1 MATADRFDRFTDR
14 ARKVLTLAQD
24 EAQRFNHNYIGTE
37 HLLLGLVREGEG
49 VAAKVLEN
57 LNVELAKVRQ
67 AVEFI
72 IGRGERPVLGEIGLT
87 PRAKKVIELAIDEA
101 RRLGHNYIGTEHLL
115 LGLVREEG
123 GIASGVLESLGVSLD
138 KVRHEVVRVLSQSS
152 APSSPQT
159 ERRSGG
165 SKTPTLDALG
175 IDLTE
180 AARAGRLDPVIGR
193 EREIERV
200 IQILARRTKNNPALI
215 GEPGVG
221 KTAIAEGLAQRIVKG
236 DVPAPL
242 LDKRVVTLDMGSL
255 VAGTKYRGEFEERL
269 KKVLEEL
276 RASRDAILFVDELH
290 TLVGAGAAEGAIDA
304 ANILKPPLA
313 RGEIQCIGATT
324 LDEYRKHV
332 EKDPALERR
341 FAQVIV
347 AEPTQEETF
356 EILKGLRPRYEAHH
370 KVRIT
375 DEALR
380 AAVDLS
386 VRYINDR
393 QLPDKA
399 IDVIDEASSRV
410 MLRHA
415 SPPPELRAAR
425 READD
430 LERDHQAAVAAG
442 TFDRAGSLRSQ
453 LDGLKGR
460 IETLDRAWRA
470 SLTGKVA
477 PSASLA
483 ASASVNAAPD
493 ATATSTDTPSPDVI
507 ALPASGT
514 SGDVVQA
521 PIIDAASRA
530 AAPAPRA
537 AASAPSALVAPQI
550 ANRPDERP
558 AVTEEEIAAVV
569 AMWTGIPV
577 MRLAEGET
585 ARLLKMEEVIGGRV
599 IGQEQ
604 AIGTLSRA
612 VRRARAGLKDPKRPI
627 GSFLFLGPTGVGKTE
642 LAKALAEFMFGTE
655 DALIKID
662 MSEFMER
669 HNTSRLVGAP
679 PGYVGFDD
687 GGQLTEAIRRRPYAV
702 VLLDEIEK
710 AHSEVF
716 NILLQILE
724 DGQLTD
730 AKGRRVDFRNVILI
744 MTSNLGARQIQ
755 TPSSLG
761 FRARGEGESARA
773 EEEYGLISAKVDEEL
788 KKAFRPEFLNR
799 VDASIVF
806 RPLSQE
812 EMRRIVDL
820 LVKRIISQLR
830 EQGHE
835 LSITDEAKDHLIKVG
850 YDVTYGARPLRRAI
864 QTLVEDPLAERL
876 LLGGDPLNAAYVVDL
891 VDGALAVMIREEGG
905 AAATALPAEAVGAAD

>member
-57 LNVELAKVRQ
+57 LKVELAKVRQ

-72 IGRGERPVLGEIGLT
+72 IGRGERPVVGEIGLT

-115 LGLVREEG
+115 LGLVREDG
-123 GIASGVLESLGVSLD
+123 GIASGVLESLGISLE

-152 APSSPQT
+152 TPSAPQQ
-159 ERRSGG
+159 ERRG
-165 SKTPTLDALG
+165 SSRTPTLDALG
-175 IDLTE
+175 VDLTD

-193 EREIERV
+193 EKEIERV

-236 DVPAPL
+236 DVPSPL

-276 RASRDAILFVDELH
+276 RGTRDAILFVDELH

-347 AEPTQEETF
+347 TEPTQDETV
-356 EILKGLRPRYEAHH
+356 EILMGLRGRYELHH
-370 KVRIT
+370 RVRIS

-386 VRYINDR
+386 VRYISDR

-399 IDVIDEASSRV
+399 IDVIDEAASRV

-415 SPPPELRAAR
+415 SPPAELRAVR
-425 READD
+425 RELEAVERD
-430 LERDHQAAVAAG
+430 LES
-442 TFDRAGSLRSQ
+442 T
-453 LDGLKGR
+453 
-460 IETLDRAWRA
+460 
-470 SLTGKVA
+470 
-477 PSASLA
+477 P
-483 ASASVNAAPD
+483 
-493 ATATSTDTPSPDVI
+493 ATATAKTAAFRGQKRVLEERVKELDRLWRATIIRPAAVGSPPSNSAAEPIDVGS
-507 ALPASGT
+507 A
-514 SGDVVQA
+514 A
-521 PIIDAASRA
+521 PIPAIA
-530 AAPAPRA
+530 AAIGDGE
-537 AASAPSALVAPQI
+537 SGGGGVAIQLPPPQI
-550 ANRPDERP
+550 GTAQPEDLRPVVGE
-558 AVTEEEIAAVV
+558 AEVAEVV

-577 MRLAEGET
+577 MRLAEAET
-585 ARLLKMEEVIGGRV
+585 ARLLKMESVLGARV
-599 IGQEQ
+599 VGQEE
-604 AIGTLSRA
+604 AISMLSKA

-627 GSFLFLGPTGVGKTE
+627 GSFLFMGPTGVGKTE

-655 DALIKID
+655 DALVKID

-710 AHSEVF
+710 AHNEVF

-761 FRARGEGESARA
+761 FRARGEGSEAKMA
-773 EEEYGLISAKVDEEL
+773 EEYNLIKTKVDEEL

-812 EMRRIVDL
+812 ER
-820 LVKRIISQLR
+820 S
-830 EQGHE
+830 EEHTSE
-835 LSITDEAKDHLIKVG
+835 LQSH
-850 YDVTYGARPLRRAI
+850 
-864 QTLVEDPLAERL
+864 
-876 LLGGDPLNAAYVVDL
+876 
-891 VDGALAVMIREEGG
+891 
-905 AAATALPAEAVGAAD
+905 

>member
-152 APSSPQT
+152 APATAQT
-159 ERRSGG
+159 ERRGAA

-324 LDEYRKHV
+324 LDEYRKHI

-347 AEPTQEETF
+347 AEPSQEETI

-386 VRYINDR
+386 VRYISDR

-425 READD
+425 READS
-430 LERDHQAAVAAG
+430 LERDQQDAAAAG
-442 TFDRAGSLRSQ
+442 AFDRAGSLRSQ

-460 IETLDRAWRA
+460 ISELDRNWRA
-470 SLTGKVA
+470 SLTGATA
-477 PSASLA
+477 PSAEVSSPA
-483 ASASVNAAPD
+483 PVSAVPAPV
-493 ATATSTDTPSPDVI
+493 SEVPSGDPVVI
-507 ALPASGT
+507 ALP
-514 SGDVVQA
+514 A
-521 PIIDAASRA
+521 PIIDAASRVFGATVAETPA
-530 AAPAPRA
+530 AAVGLTAGSEGA
-537 AASAPSALVAPQI
+537 QPQP
-550 ANRPDERP
+550 ANRADDRP
-558 AVTEEEIAAVV
+558 AVTDEEVAAVV

-577 MRLAEGET
+577 MRLAEAET
-585 ARLLKMEEVIGGRV
+585 ARLLKMEESLGGRV
-599 IGQEQ
+599 VGQEQ
-604 AIGTLSRA
+604 AIGMLSRA

-761 FRARGEGESARA
+761 FRARGEGADARA

-830 EQGHE
+830 DQGHA
-835 LSITDEAKDHLIKVG
+835 LTITDAAKDHLIKVG

-876 LLGGDPLNAAYVVDL
+876 LRGEDSVDAAYVVDL
-891 VDGALAVMIREEGG
+891 VGDALAVMLHEEGG
-905 AAATALPAEAVGAAD
+905 AFSSAVPAEPVGAAD

>member
-72 IGRGERPVLGEIGLT
+72 IGRGERPVIGEIGLT

-101 RRLGHNYIGTEHLL
+101 RRLGHTYIGTEHLL

-123 GIASGVLESLGVSLD
+123 GIASGVLESLGVSLE

-152 APSSPQT
+152 SPSQAPGD
-159 ERRSGG
+159 RRGAAASGS
-165 SKTPTLDALG
+165 SKTPTLDQLG
-175 IDLTE
+175 IDLTA
-180 AARAGRLDPVIGR
+180 AARAGALDPVIGR

-200 IQILARRTKNNPALI
+200 IQVLARRTKNNPALI

-276 RASRDAILFVDELH
+276 RAAHDSILFVDELH

-324 LDEYRKHV
+324 LDEYRKHI

-341 FAQVIV
+341 FAQVLV
-347 AEPTQEETF
+347 AEPSQEETL
-356 EILKGLRPRYEAHH
+356 EILKGLRPRYEKHH
-370 KVRIT
+370 GVRIA
-375 DEALR
+375 DEAL
-380 AAVDLS
+380 AAAIDLS
-386 VRYINDR
+386 TRYINDR

-415 SPPPELRAAR
+415 SPPAELRAAR
-425 READD
+425 REVEQVQRDRDLAD
-430 LERDHQAAVAAG
+430 AAG
-442 TFDRAGSLRSQ
+442 DGARVAV
-453 LDGLKGR
+453 LDARKTELQAQV
-460 IETLDRAWRA
+460 TALDEAWRA
-470 SLTGKVA
+470 T
-477 PSASLA
+477 
-483 ASASVNAAPD
+483 
-493 ATATSTDTPSPDVI
+493 
-507 ALPASGT
+507 
-514 SGDVVQA
+514 
-521 PIIDAASRA
+521 
-530 AAPAPRA
+530 
-537 AASAPSALVAPQI
+537 LVAPTPSRELP
-550 ANRPDERP
+550 AGAGSAADARAVVTDEE
-558 AVTEEEIAAVV
+558 VAAVV
-569 AMWTGIPV
+569 SMWTGIPV
-577 MRLAEGET
+577 MRIAEAET
-585 ARLLKMEEVIGGRV
+585 ARLLKMEQALGERV

-604 AIGTLSRA
+604 AIATLSKA

-642 LAKALAEFMFGTE
+642 LAKALAEFMFGSE

-710 AHSEVF
+710 AHAEVF

-730 AKGRRVDFRNVILI
+730 AKGRRVDFRNVIMI

-761 FRARGEGESARA
+761 FRARAEGADAQAAADYSLMSE
-773 EEEYGLISAKVDEEL
+773 KVQEEL
-788 KKAFRPEFLNR
+788 KRAFKPEFLNR

-806 RPLSQE
+806 RSLSQE

-820 LVKRIISQLR
+820 LVKRVIGQLR
-830 EQGHE
+830 VQGHE
-835 LSITDEAKDHLIKVG
+835 LQITDAAKDHLIRVG
-850 YDVTYGARPLRRAI
+850 YDATYGARPLRRAI
-864 QTLVEDPLAERL
+864 QSLIEDPLAERL
-876 LLGGDPLNAAYVVDL
+876 LRGEDPAGAGYVVDL
-891 VDGALAVMIREEGG
+891 LGDRLEIMLREPGATSR
-905 AAATALPAEAVGAAD
+905 AATPAEPVGAAD